1 MKEFARKIDSI
12 YKNLIGSSQNGDSND
27 PIKSYIENLMKQLNE
42 KPGSDVK
49 TSKNTNKR
57 K

>member
-49 TSKNTNKR
+49 SSKNTNKR